1 MSINILIVDDEE
13 NARLNIGEF
22 LTGKGYE
29 VIGAATLAEAR
40 DKLNKG
46 EGDIVLLDVVLPD
59 GYGPTLLMRILKWLL
74 MP

>member
-59 GYGPTLLMRILKWLL
+59 GYGPTLLMQILKWLL